1 MANANPFI
9 VGGGSNS
16 NAWNYSRP
24 GEEGYTDT
32 IVGTVTKMTY
42 RQTIDFNT
50 KAPKF
55 YDDGHPA
62 MGYVLTI
69 TGDDGKTK
77 WDWIFDA
84 KKSSQAVIAI
94 GRALKA
100 AEDGPINIMDLA
112 GKRIQVHT
120 PGLQSIKTKTG
131 RIVNARVWQVR
142 IDPNPS
148 SIPFEGTEVIE
159 PGQQG
164 AAAPAQAPAQNR
176 SEEIQE
182 ITMQT
187 LNAMAAS
194 NQPQGGGFAQQ
205 PAMSIYDEDIPF

>member
-50 KAPKF
+50 KQPKF

-94 GRALKA
+94 GKALRV
-100 AEDGPINIMDLA
+100 AEDGPVNIMDLA

-131 RIVNARVWQVR
+131 RIVNARVWQVK

-148 SIPFEGTEVIE
+148 PIAFEGTEVIE
-159 PGQQG
+159 PGQQQ
-164 AAAPAQAPAQNR
+164 AAQASAQVQDF
-176 SEEIQE
+176 SDQIQDVTFQ
-182 ITMQT
+182 TMQS
-187 LNAMAAS
+187 MAAG

-205 PAMSIYDEDIPF
+205 PMQTIYDEDIPF

>member
-9 VGGGSNS
+9 IGGASNS

-32 IVGTVTKMTY
+32 IVGTVTKMVY
-42 RQTIDFNT
+42 RQTMDFNT
-50 KAPKF
+50 KQPKV
-55 YDDGHPA
+55 YSDGHPA

-148 SIPFEGTEVIE
+148 KIPFEGTEVIE
-159 PGQQG
+159 PGSQ
-164 AAAPAQAPAQNR
+164 QAPAPVQDFSN
-176 SEEIQE
+176 EVQE
-182 ITMQT
+182 VTMQT
-187 LNAMAAS
+187 LNNLVAS

>member
-9 VGGGSNS
+9 VGGANS

-50 KAPKF
+50 KQPKF

-94 GRALKA
+94 GRALRV
-100 AEDGPINIMDLA
+100 AEDGPVNIMDLA

-131 RIVNARVWQVR
+131 RIVNARVWQVK

-159 PGQQG
+159 PGQQQNTQDT
-164 AAAPAQAPAQNR
+164 APVQDFSNQ
-176 SEEIQE
+176 IQDVTFQ
-182 ITMQT
+182 TMQ
-187 LNAMAAS
+187 NMAAS

-205 PAMSIYDEDIPF
+205 PMQTIYDEDIPF